1 VKSRFRNLILKLESL
16 NVGCDPDPSEQV
28 DHTITEPNVV
38 FLWGLMCRNTQIC
51 TSTLKED
58 FMRSVINN
66 IYGKEK
72 CAHSDIT
79 MSIVSTPQPPKSLPD
94 HLGYSQRLQNLPSLM
109 LGFRSMKLGYQPM
122 KQDCNAVG

>member
-1 VKSRFRNLILKLESL
+1 MQLESL

-28 DHTITEPNVV
+28 DHTIAEPNVV
-38 FLWGLMCRNTQIC
+38 FLWGLMYRNTQIC
-51 TSTLKED
+51 TSSLKKD
-58 FMRSVINN
+58 FMKSVINN

-79 MSIVSTPQPPKSLPD
+79 MSIVSTLQPLKSLPD
-94 HLGYSQRLQNLPSLM
+94 QSVHSQKLLNLPSLM
-109 LGFRSMKLGYQPM
+109 LGFRQMNLGYQPM